1 VNVVAVDPSGAGYL
15 TVYPCGMTRPVAANV
30 NYDKGGVVANAVF
43 AKIGDGGRVCVY
55 SSTATDLVI
64 DVNGYTPAT

>member
-1 VNVVAVDPSGAGYL
+1 
-15 TVYPCGMTRPVAANV
+15 
-30 NYDKGGVVANAVF
+30 VF